1 MLDREGA
8 AQPGDVALVGS
19 EQELRAGLRRLAES
33 GVTHFAA
40 SLFPAEEGAVG
51 RTLEFLKAEL

>member
-1 MLDREGA
+1 MAGDEA
-8 AQPGDVALVGS
+8 A
-19 EQELRAGLRRLAES
+19 LRAGLRRLADA

-40 SLFPAEEGAVG
+40 SLFPAEEGAIG